1 MSRLRDIESKTS
13 ASDQSDFKIKN
24 KNALSKNFTPLV
36 KFVKIGH
43 MQYDK

>member
-24 KNALSKNFTPLV
+24 KNTLDIKGFYS
-36 KFVKIGH
+36 IGKVCQN
-43 MQYDK
+43 ML